1 MAANGY
7 FSAATTRV
15 AQMDLQIKSFIEDV
29 PAVPTLALTSREVAF
44 SVICR
49 LLGSRFP
56 KITWFSIQTNSIT
69 KMTDSITK
77 ITDLFRIICATL
89 VSSRRA

>member
-29 PAVPTLALTSREVAF
+29 PAVPTLALTSREVLSGF
-44 SVICR
+44 
-49 LLGSRFP
+49 
-56 KITWFSIQTNSIT
+56 
-69 KMTDSITK
+69 
-77 ITDLFRIICATL
+77 
-89 VSSRRA
+89 